1 MSQELQSVKNA
12 LIILKCFS
20 TEKSKL
26 RVTEISTLTKL
37 SKSTVSR
44 TLATLAS
51 EGFVRKSS
59 DGQAYVLGLA
69 ILSLAGITLSS
80 MRIQQ
85 ELAPALSQLVVRT
98 NESGH
103 IAILDGMEIV
113 YIQKDESSIHTKMKT
128 HLGRR
133 NPAHATSSGKL
144 LLAYQEPSF
153 WDKIIENK
161 LTAYT
166 ADTIT
171 NPFKLKEELAQ
182 IRSSGVAYSK
192 NELTENVSSIA
203 VPVRDYTG
211 TVVASISLVGA
222 TTRFTT
228 KKINELIPLLKQAA
242 MESSKN
248 LGYWK

>member
-12 LIILKCFS
+12 LQILQCFS

-26 RVTEISTLTKL
+26 RVTEISKQTNL

-59 DGQAYVLGLA
+59 DSQSYVLGLT

-80 MRIQQ
+80 MEIQQ
-85 ELAPALSQLVVRT
+85 ELAPALNQLVVRT

-133 NPAHATSSGKL
+133 NPAHATSAGKL
-144 LLAYQEPSF
+144 LLAYQEPAF
-153 WDKIIENK
+153 WEKIIENN
-161 LTAYT
+161 LMAYT

-171 NPFKLKEELAQ
+171 NPFKLKEELKQ
-182 IRSSGVAYSK
+182 IRASGFAYSK
-192 NELTENVSSIA
+192 DELTENVSSIA
-203 VPVRDYTG
+203 VPVRNYTG
-211 TVVASISLVGA
+211 TVVASLSLVGSTA
-222 TTRFTT
+222 RFTT
-228 KKINELIPLLKQAA
+228 KRISELVPLLKQAA
-242 MESSKN
+242 KESSRN